1 MNDTISCDI
10 PNYVVEPLNRMLNG
24 EFSNVS
30 LDYEVKSPKN
40 QYDL

>member
-10 PNYVVEPLNRMLNG
+10 SNYVVEPLNG
-24 EFSNVS
+24 EFSDVS
-30 LDYEVKSPKN
+30 LDYEVKSPQN